1 MTDKMAKTI
10 VDILLN
16 TLPEVKPETLSDKV
30 TNVKAAKRDEIR
42 Y

>member
-10 VDILLN
+10 VDILPN
-16 TLPEVKPETLSDKV
+16 TLPEVKPETLSDKG